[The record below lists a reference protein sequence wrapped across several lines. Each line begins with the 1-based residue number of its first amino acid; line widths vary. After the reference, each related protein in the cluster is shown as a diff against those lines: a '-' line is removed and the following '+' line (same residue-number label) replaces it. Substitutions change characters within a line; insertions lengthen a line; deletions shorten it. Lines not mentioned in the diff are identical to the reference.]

1 MYSTTTQRVSESHLW
16 DDASYAEE
24 SMLATC
30 QSSASINWRTPSGC
44 KEATVSPLL
53 SRETLS
59 SLANEQHLHPCTLCG
74 KIYKR
79 KDSLKRHQ
87 TYECGKPPQFQCPFC
102 IMKCHQKFN
111 VVAHVRA
118 RHGHRDF
125 SSAEWFTWPGGSQA
139 APVDKK
145 GPFTCPVCL
154 RIYRRSRSLWR
165 HQRYECSTEWRSWP
179 GASLSSELD
188 KDGPFPCPACQ
199 RIYRRRRSLWR
210 HQRYECNKPAQF
222 HCPFCSYS
230 AKQKCSVKLH
240 VSKKHSIPD
249 ENAFRI
255 NYIQDSLDD
264 M

>member
-1 MYSTTTQRVSESHLW
+1 MDQHWTNI
-16 DDASYAEE
+16 
-24 SMLATC
+24 LALLK
-30 QSSASINWRTPSGC
+30 QNRYEVAVHN
-44 KEATVSPLL
+44 KL
-53 SRETLS
+53 SRL
-59 SLANEQHLHPCTLCG
+59 
-74 KIYKR
+74 KM
-79 KDSLKRHQ
+79 DSYIL
-87 TYECGKPPQFQCPFC
+87 
-102 IMKCHQKFN
+102 
-111 VVAHVRA
+111 VVLNCLL
-118 RHGHRDF
+118 G
-125 SSAEWFTWPGGSQA
+125 SAEWFTWPGGSQA

-240 VSKKHSIPD
+240 VSKKHSVPD